1 VNKIDP
7 FYIATRVHFAQ
18 LISRHGVPLTILN
31 LIKARTATR
40 VHMCVGVCVLTAA
53 GLRSKRR
60 RRHARPS
67 SASSLRRPSTL

>member
-40 VHMCVGVCVLTAA
+40 MRVCVGGC
-53 GLRSKRR
+53 
-60 RRHARPS
+60 
-67 SASSLRRPSTL
+67 